1 LQDVVI
7 HVAKEYRQ
15 RRHLPMSDQWVNQ
28 LYFGDN
34 LDQAVLAAYGWPPDI
49 DDDCLLERLLE
60 LNLQRAVD
68 ESQGRVVQP

>member
-1 LQDVVI
+1 
-7 HVAKEYRQ
+7 
-15 RRHLPMSDQWVNQ
+15 MSDQWVNQ